1 MRALVL
7 ENLPKGYVEG
17 MDYGMSSRNESHSEK
32 GLIEMTRATL
42 VIGMLAGAA
51 LIGCTR
57 DDAASTRGDSTTT
70 ANITVA
76 GTRIAAPHGGQPGE
90 WTHQA
95 ADYASSR
102 FSALDQITPA
112 NAKNL
117 RAAWTFSTGVLR
129 GHEGSPLVVGT
140 TMYLVTPFPNVS
152 YALDLATEGQ
162 PLKWKVRPENSQT
175 AVGLACC
182 DVVNRGAAFADGR
195 IFYNLLDGHT
205 VAVDV
210 ATGTLLWRTQM
221 GNLAR
226 GETMTMA
233 PIVVKGKV
241 IVGSSGGEMGVR
253 GWIAAIDAVSG
264 KEVWRAYNIGPDA
277 DIKVGPRFKPFYN
290 ADKSANQGATSWP
303 GNTWQQG
310 GATVWGW
317 LSYDPELNLVYHGTS
332 NPGPWNGKQR
342 PGDNKWSAAIIARD
356 ADTGEMIW
364 AFQPTPHDVWDYD
377 AVNENILVDLPIG
390 GKTRK
395 ALVHFDRNGFAYTMD
410 RATGEVILAKPFVPM
425 NWSTGVDLKTGRPQI
440 NPEKEPY
447 QGKKVLDIC
456 PSLEGGKNQQP
467 AAFSPVTGLFYVPTN
482 NLCMDFE
489 AREVSYIPGTPYIG
503 GIAPEKA
510 GPGGYRGEFIAWD
523 ATTGR
528 KVWGIKEPYP
538 VWGGALA
545 TKGDVVFYGTLD
557 GWFKAV
563 NGRTGALLWK
573 FKVGSG
579 IVGNPITYLGP
590 DGKQYVAIYSGIGGD
605 MGLLIAGDVA
615 SNLPYDVRDR
625 GSTLPDLARWTSW
638 GGMLFVFSL

>member
-1 MRALVL
+1 MRWTRLILV
-7 ENLPKGYVEG
+7 
-17 MDYGMSSRNESHSEK
+17 
-32 GLIEMTRATL
+32 ATL
-42 VIGMLAGAA
+42 VACSRGDGPA
-51 LIGCTR
+51 
-57 DDAASTRGDSTTT
+57 RGDSSAASST
-70 ANITVA
+70 TVA
-76 GTRIAAPHGGQPGE
+76 GTRIASPRTGPPGE
-90 WTHQA
+90 WSTPA
-95 ADYASSR
+95 ADYSASRYSDL
-102 FSALDQITPA
+102 AQITAA
-112 NAKNL
+112 NVKTL
-117 RAAWTFSTGVLR
+117 HAAWTFSTGVLR
-129 GHEGSPLVVGT
+129 GHEGSPLVVGS
-140 TMYLVTPFPNVS
+140 TMYVVTPYPNVS

-182 DVVNRGAAFADGR
+182 DVVNRGAAYADGK

-205 VAVDV
+205 VAID
-210 ATGTLLWRTQM
+210 AASGNLLWRTQM
-221 GNLAR
+221 GNLAK

-233 PIVVKGKV
+233 PLVVKGKV

-253 GWIAAIDAVSG
+253 GWIAAIDAMTG

-277 DIKVGPRFKPFYN
+277 DIKVGPRFKPFYGS
-290 ADKSANQGATSWP
+290 DKTPNQGATSWP
-303 GNTWQQG
+303 ANTWQQG
-310 GATVWGW
+310 GGTVWGW
-317 LSYDPELNLVYHGTS
+317 LSYDPELNIVYHGTS

-356 ADTGEMIW
+356 ADTGEMLW

-377 AVNENILVDLPIG
+377 AVNENILVDLPVA

-410 RATGEVILAKPFVPM
+410 RATGEVILAKAYVPM
-425 NWSTGVDLKTGRPQI
+425 NWSTGVDLATGRPQL
-440 NPEKEPY
+440 NPEKTPY
-447 QGKKVLDIC
+447 QGKKVSFIC

-467 AAFSPVTGLFYVPTN
+467 AAFSPATGLFYVPTN

-489 AREVSYIPGTPYIG
+489 AREVAYIPGTPYIG
-503 GIAPEKA
+503 GNAPEVA

-557 GWFKAV
+557 GWFKAADA
-563 NGRTGALLWK
+563 RTGAVLWK

-579 IVGNPITYLGP
+579 VVGNPMTYVGP
-590 DGKQYVAIYSGIGGD
+590 DGKQYVAIYAGIGGD

-615 SNLPYDVRDR
+615 ANLPYDVRER
-625 GSTLPDLARWTSW
+625 GTTLPDLARWTSW

>member
-1 MRALVL
+1 MCRP
-7 ENLPKGYVEG
+7 LPVIAVVIFAGC
-17 MDYGMSSRNESHSEK
+17 SRDTIPAADTSVA
-32 GLIEMTRATL
+32 RAT
-42 VIGMLAGAA
+42 
-51 LIGCTR
+51 
-57 DDAASTRGDSTTT
+57 
-70 ANITVA
+70 TVA
-76 GTRIAAPHGGQPGE
+76 GTKIAVPRTGPAGE
-90 WTHQA
+90 WNLPA
-95 ADYASSR
+95 GDYSSSR
-102 FSALDQITPA
+102 FSDLDQINSA

-117 RAAWTFSTGVLR
+117 HASWTFSTGVLR
-129 GHEGSPLVVGT
+129 GHEGSPLVVNN
-140 TMYLVTPFPNVS
+140 TMYLVTPYPNVS
-152 YALDLATEGQ
+152 YAIDLAAEGQ

-182 DVVNRGAAFADGR
+182 DVVNRGAAYADGR

-210 ATGTLLWRTQM
+210 ASGKLLWRTSM
-221 GNLAR
+221 GNLAK

-233 PIVVKGKV
+233 PLVVKGKV

-253 GWIAAIDAVSG
+253 GWIAAIDQVSG
-264 KEVWRAYNIGPDA
+264 KELWRAYNIGPDA
-277 DIKVGPRFKPFYN
+277 DIKVGPRFKPYYG
-290 ADKSANQGATSWP
+290 ASDTSPNQGATSWP
-303 GNTWQQG
+303 ANTWQQG

-377 AVNENILVDLPIG
+377 AVNENILVDLPIAG
-390 GKTRK
+390 RTRK

-410 RATGEVILAKPFVPM
+410 RATGEVILAKAYVPM
-425 NWSTGVDLKTGRPQI
+425 NWSTGVDLATGRPQL
-440 NPEKEPY
+440 NAEKVPF
-447 QGKKVLDIC
+447 QGKKVKFIC

-489 AREVSYIPGTPYIG
+489 AREVAYIPGTPYIG
-503 GIAPEKA
+503 GNAPEVA

-523 ATTGR
+523 ATTGT

-557 GWFKAV
+557 GWFKAASA
-563 NGRTGALLWK
+563 RTGTVLWK

-579 IVGNPITYLGP
+579 VVGNPMTYLGP
-590 DGKQYVAIYSGIGGD
+590 DGKQYVAIYAGIGGD

-615 SNLPYDVRDR
+615 ANLPYDVRER

>member
-1 MRALVL
+1 
-7 ENLPKGYVEG
+7 
-17 MDYGMSSRNESHSEK
+17 
-32 GLIEMTRATL
+32 
-42 VIGMLAGAA
+42 
-51 LIGCTR
+51 
-57 DDAASTRGDSTTT
+57 
-70 ANITVA
+70 
-76 GTRIAAPHGGQPGE
+76 
-90 WTHQA
+90 
-95 ADYASSR
+95 
-102 FSALDQITPA
+102 
-112 NAKNL
+112 
-117 RAAWTFSTGVLR
+117 
-129 GHEGSPLVVGT
+129 
-140 TMYLVTPFPNVS
+140 
-152 YALDLATEGQ
+152 
-162 PLKWKVRPENSQT
+162 NSQT

-182 DVVNRGAAFADGR
+182 DVVNRGAAYADGR

-205 VAVDV
+205 VAIDV
-210 ATGTLLWRTQM
+210 ATGKLLWRTQM
-221 GNLAR
+221 GNLAK

-233 PIVVKGKV
+233 PLAVKGKV

-253 GWIAAIDAVSG
+253 GWIAAIDQVSG

-277 DIKVGPRFKPFYN
+277 DIKVGKRFKPWYGRS
-290 ADKSANQGATSWP
+290 DTSANQGATSWP
-303 GNTWQQG
+303 SNTWQQG

-332 NPGPWNGKQR
+332 NPGPWNGAQR

-377 AVNENILVDLPIG
+377 AVNENILADLPIG

-410 RATGEVILAKPFVPM
+410 RATGEVILAKPYVPM
-425 NWSTGVDLKTGRPQI
+425 NWSTGVDLATGRPSL
-440 NPEKEPY
+440 NPEKTPF
-447 QGKKVLDIC
+447 QGKKMSFIC

-467 AAFSPVTGLFYVPTN
+467 AAFSPATGLFYVPTN

-503 GIAPEKA
+503 GNAPEVA

-545 TKGDVVFYGTLD
+545 TKGNVVFYGTLD
-557 GWFKAV
+557 GWFKAADARSGKV
-563 NGRTGALLWK
+563 LWK

-579 IVGNPITYLGP
+579 VVGNPMTYLGP
-590 DGKQYVAIYSGIGGD
+590 DGKQYVAIYAGIGGD

-615 SNLPYDVRDR
+615 ANLPYDVRER

>member
-1 MRALVL
+1 MNRIALVL
-7 ENLPKGYVEG
+7 VAAGV
-17 MDYGMSSRNESHSEK
+17 
-32 GLIEMTRATL
+32 ITTL
-42 VIGMLAGAA
+42 CA
-51 LIGCTR
+51 CSR
-57 DDAASTRGDSTTT
+57 DDSARTSDSASAG
-70 ANITVA
+70 NVTVA
-76 GTRIAAPHGGQPGE
+76 GTRIGALRTGPAGE
-90 WTHQA
+90 WNHPA
-95 ADYASSR
+95 GDYANSR
-102 FSALDQITPA
+102 YSELDQITVA

-117 RAAWTFSTGVLR
+117 HAAWTFSTGVLR
-129 GHEGSPLVVGT
+129 GHEGQPLVVGN
-140 TMYLVTPFPNVS
+140 TMYVVTPYPNVS
-152 YALDLATEGQ
+152 YALDLTIEGQ

-182 DVVNRGAAFADGR
+182 DVVNRGAAYEGGK

-210 ATGTLLWRTQM
+210 TTGKLLWRTQM
-221 GNLAR
+221 GNLAK

-233 PIVVKGKV
+233 PIAVKGKV

-253 GWIAAIDAVSG
+253 GWIAAIDQVSG

-277 DIKVGPRFKPFYN
+277 DIKVGRRFKPFYGR
-290 ADKSANQGATSWP
+290 ADTSANQGATSWP

-317 LSYDPELNLVYHGTS
+317 LSYDPALNMVYYGTS

-356 ADTGEMIW
+356 ADTGEMLW

-410 RATGEVILAKPFVPM
+410 RATGEVILAKPYVPM
-425 NWSTGVDLKTGRPQI
+425 NWSTGVDLATGRPQL
-440 NPEKEPY
+440 NPEKVPF
-447 QGKKVLDIC
+447 QGKKVSFIC

-467 AAFSPVTGLFYVPTN
+467 AAFSPATGLFYVPTN

-489 AREVSYIPGTPYIG
+489 AREVAYISGTPYIG
-503 GIAPEKA
+503 GNAPEVA
-510 GPGGYRGEFIAWD
+510 GPGGYRGEFMAWD
-523 ATTGR
+523 ATTGK

-557 GWFKAV
+557 GWFKAA
-563 NGRTGALLWK
+563 NARTGAVLWK

-579 IVGNPITYLGP
+579 IVGNPVTYTGP
-590 DGKQYVAIYSGIGGD
+590 DGKQYVAVYAGIGGD

-615 SNLPYDVRDR
+615 ANLPYDVRER

>member
-1 MRALVL
+1 MRIRPFDRRGSAILLTALL
-7 ENLPKGYVEG
+7 ALHGC
-17 MDYGMSSRNESHSEK
+17 SRSEPGAK
-32 GLIEMTRATL
+32 AT
-42 VIGMLAGAA
+42 
-51 LIGCTR
+51 
-57 DDAASTRGDSTTT
+57 DST
-70 ANITVA
+70 AITVA
-76 GTRIAAPHGGQPGE
+76 GTRIAAPRSGPAGE
-90 WTHQA
+90 WSLPA
-95 ADYASSR
+95 ADYANSR
-102 FSALDQITPA
+102 FSDLDQITTA
-112 NAKNL
+112 NAKTL

-129 GHEGSPLVVGT
+129 GHEGSPLVVQN
-140 TMYLVTPFPNVS
+140 TMYVVTPYPNVS

-162 PLKWKVRPENSQT
+162 PLKWKVRPENAQA

-182 DVVNRGAAFADGR
+182 DVVNRGAAFADGK

-205 VAVDV
+205 VAID
-210 ATGTLLWRTQM
+210 AASGKLLWRTKM
-221 GNLAR
+221 GSLGK

-253 GWIAAIDAVSG
+253 GWIAAIDATSG
-264 KEVWRAYNIGPDA
+264 KEVWRAYNVGPDA
-277 DIKVGPRFKPFYN
+277 DIKVGPRFKPFYGGG
-290 ADKSANQGATSWP
+290 DRSPNQGATTWP
-303 GNTWQQG
+303 ANTWQQG

-317 LSYDPELNLVYHGTS
+317 LSYDPELNLIYHGTS

-342 PGDNKWSAAIIARD
+342 PGDNRWSAAIIARD
-356 ADTGEMIW
+356 ADAGEMVW
-364 AFQPTPHDVWDYD
+364 AFQPTPHDMWDYD
-377 AVNENILVDLPIG
+377 AVNENILVDLPIDG
-390 GKTRK
+390 RTRK

-410 RATGEVILAKPFVPM
+410 RTTGEVILAKPFVPL
-425 NWSTGVDLKTGRPQI
+425 NWSSGIDLKTGRPIVVADKATEQ
-440 NPEKEPY
+440 
-447 QGKKVLDIC
+447 KKASNIC

-489 AREVSYIPGTPYIG
+489 ARPVSYIAGTPYIG
-503 GIAPEKA
+503 ANAPEVA

-545 TKGDVVFYGTLD
+545 TKGGVVFYGTLD

-563 NGRTGALLWK
+563 DARNGTVLWK

-579 IVGNPITYLGP
+579 VVGNPMTYLGP
-590 DGKQYVAIYSGIGGD
+590 DGKQYVAVYSGIGGD

-615 SNLPYDVRDR
+615 ANLPYDVRER
-625 GSTLPDLARWTSW
+625 GTTLPDLARWTSW